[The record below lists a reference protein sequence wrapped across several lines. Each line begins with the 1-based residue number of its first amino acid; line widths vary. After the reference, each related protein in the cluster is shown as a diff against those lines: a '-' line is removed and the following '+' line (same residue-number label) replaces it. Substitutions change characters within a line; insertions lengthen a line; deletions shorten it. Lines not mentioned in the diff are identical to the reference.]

1 MFPLLS
7 GVDVLGSGIPF
18 RVLLDAASPSATSA
32 TRSGTLK
39 TGRCIQPETK
49 TKIEKGEKKILKNY
63 FLSFLIWFLCD
74 M

>member
-1 MFPLLS
+1 VFPLLS

-18 RVLLDAASPSATSA
+18 RVLLDAASPLATSA

-49 TKIEKGEKKILKNY
+49 NCKIMKQNLSIF
-63 FLSFLIWFLCD
+63 FLF
-74 M
+74 

>member
-1 MFPLLS
+1 MFLLLS

-18 RVLLDAASPSATSA
+18 RVLLYAAFPPATSA

-49 TKIEKGEKKILKNY
+49 QNQYKLEKGEKKI
-63 FLSFLIWFLCD
+63 
-74 M
+74 